1 MSMQE
6 SRRILQTI
14 LEAPYERRRWQ
25 NEGERTDLEKG
36 LDMKLIWSLLKIV
49 AQHAQEVRKAG
60 ALSAEDE
67 TFIKV
72 GRVAIN

>member
-1 MSMQE
+1 ME
-6 SRRILQTI
+6 TI
-14 LEAPYERRRWQ
+14 LAAPYKQRRWQ
-25 NEGERTDLEKG
+25 NDDEEREELEAR
-36 LDMKLIWSLLKIV
+36 LDMKLIWSLLKLV